1 MKVVGQKCAR
11 QFVAVRPGGSCGGDE
26 QCLAELARAC
36 GGQRALYVS
45 VYPFRP
51 QMVFVGK
58 LVRSDGLLER
68 SVSNLEVS
76 RSEGRL
82 RPEMIRPGIE
92 RVLTEGLRVE
102 ALDLQ
107 PLVAAPLVAAVDP
120 PASTVPAEPRA
131 GASPAVVTSVASRG
145 ASGQRIAAYAC
156 VGVGAVALAVGTAL
170 LFAGKSDEDA
180 YRQTLDPYG
189 QRPPTP
195 DAAAAQ
201 DSLRSKSTPVTIAL
215 VAGAAL
221 VATGVTLWVLDG
233 SKPETAHVE
242 LRPGPGGGN
251 PGDGRTVLRR
261 RDAERDLGAG
271 GAGRAAPRR
280 GVLRSDAHLQH
291 GRRLRERRDVRPG
304 TKTCVAAGNPNDKTP
319 PVFSIV
325 VTPPPLR
332 QDTAKLTEY
341 DPGSPDGGRDAFRRD
356 ESVAVTVTSRNQ
368 DVDAGSVKVLAHGV
382 ATNPGTAVEV
392 ST

>member
-1 MKVVGQKCAR
+1 MNGLRRTALCGSLLTALTSLAGPAAAQAPAVVPHPLVVVGGSDDDAARFGPQLDAALSRRDVKVVGQQCAR
-11 QFVAVRPGGSCGGDE
+11 HFVAARPGGSCGGDE

-51 QMVFVGK
+51 QMIFVGK

-68 SVSNLEVS
+68 SVSNLEVG
-76 RSEGRL
+76 RPKGRL

-92 RVLTEGLRVE
+92 KVLTEGLRVE
-102 ALDLQ
+102 TLDLQ
-107 PLVAAPLVAAVDP
+107 PLVAAPLAAAVDS
-120 PASTVPAEPRA
+120 PASSVPAEPRA
-131 GASPAVVTSVASRG
+131 EVPPAVVAPVASRG

-170 LFAGKSDEDA
+170 FFAGKSDEDA

-242 LRPGPGGGN
+242 LRAGPGGG
-251 PGDGRTVLRR
+251 TLMM
-261 RDAERDLGAG
+261 
-271 GAGRAAPRR
+271 AGR
-280 GVLRSDAHLQH
+280 
-291 GRRLRERRDVRPG
+291 
-304 TKTCVAAGNPNDKTP
+304 
-319 PVFSIV
+319 F
-325 VTPPPLR
+325 
-332 QDTAKLTEY
+332 
-341 DPGSPDGGRDAFRRD
+341 
-356 ESVAVTVTSRNQ
+356 
-368 DVDAGSVKVLAHGV
+368 
-382 ATNPGTAVEV
+382 
-392 ST
+392 